1 MTRVA
6 APEKPCG
13 IRLHAGLTARVV
25 KGPGGGGRPAL
36 PGCLDAFLALTT
48 LSLETDLPWS
58 YSVTVRGYITP
69 PIKPSLVVNAA
80 SLAAS
85 FAILLRKHSNSM
97 TILGRHLHIRCI
109 TKLASSPTP
118 ALAFL
123 FFQR

>member
-1 MTRVA
+1 M
-6 APEKPCG
+6 
-13 IRLHAGLTARVV
+13 RVV
-25 KGPGGGGRPAL
+25 KRPGGGGCQPSLAASV
-36 PGCLDAFLALTT
+36 AFLALTT
-48 LSLETDLPWS
+48 LALEKDHPWS
-58 YSVTVRGYITP
+58 LTGSRPVGYTTP
-69 PIKPSLVVNAA
+69 PKIPSLVVIAA

-85 FAILLRKHSNSM
+85 FAILLRKYLNSM